1 MLGFVII
8 IMVILLILL
17 MYPKC
22 EQFTQNMDPV
32 KQREI
37 LAKSSDTQ
45 ASRVVKYNVNSIR
58 AAQLS

>member
-1 MLGFVII
+1 MLEFVII

-37 LAKSSDTQ
+37 LSESSDTQ
-45 ASRVVKYNVNSIR
+45 ASRVVRYIANPIR